1 MINKKTRYFLALFV
15 LSGFLFQS
23 CATIGRGTY
32 QKIPVT
38 SNPSGAKVIV
48 EEEEMGYTPLNLT
61 LKRKKG
67 HIIRIERQGYN
78 PVVINTTRATSFS
91 SVVMMSV
98 IGNALLSIGTALLG
112 LYISYSLRVEE
123 AGEGYVMG
131 GIGLIAGFIGPLVI
145 DINSGA
151 NYNLSPQELN
161 VILTK
166 IEGQP
171 QPTFIFITA
180 ENFLDIKWIRIKCD
194 DSDREDENVNLD
206 NSD

>member
-1 MINKKTRYFLALFV
+1 MIIKRKTQIFLALLV
-15 LSGFLFQS
+15 LNVFLFQS

-78 PVVINTTRATSFS
+78 PVVINTTRATSS
-91 SVVMMSV
+91 SGVMMLV
-98 IGNALLSIGTALLG
+98 YGNALLSIGTALLG
-112 LYISYSLRVEE
+112 LYISYPLGLDESEE
-123 AGEGYVMG
+123 QYVMG
-131 GIGLIAGFIGPLVI
+131 GIGLIAGLIGPLVI

-151 NYNLSPQELN
+151 YYNLSPQELN